1 MKANF
6 NSPSKTQQKPEH
18 PQEILYLTSFFSLAV
33 QASFPGRLK
42 FDTQEHLI
50 WQIPV
55 LSN

>member
-6 NSPSKTQQKPEH
+6 NSPSKSQQKPE
-18 PQEILYLTSFFSLAV
+18 ENLYVTSFFSLAV

-42 FDTQEHLI
+42 LDTQEHLK